1 MFPESFCESK
11 CVKEDAARSTIWE
24 QQESAASSGVLSFF
38 VRDKAIS
45 CEGGRLAKRASK
57 AAENSSKTGKAT
69 EAANHPERRY
79 ASFDEVEAPVVAR
92 NTRRADENR
101 AEAGEPAT
109 TQVDMRAVFGPG
121 GLLERS
127 MIGGYEHRAAQ
138 LEMAEVVHDAFQS
151 RHHAIVEAGT
161 GTGKTLAY
169 LLPAICSG
177 RRVVIS
183 TATKSLQE
191 QLYQK
196 DIPFLQKH
204 FAPDLKVAVMKGR
217 ANFLCRSKLHQMADS
232 PMLKG
237 MELDALRQMREW
249 AKLTETGDRAELTFL
264 PDDSELWARLDARR
278 DTCTG
283 QKCSDFNECFVTAM
297 HARAREADLII
308 VNHHLFFA
316 DLALKHDDFGS
327 ILPEYSAV
335 VFDEAHEIEDVAS
348 DYFGRQISNYRFEE
362 LARDADQT
370 LRILKLGSPALL
382 RRTQRIR
389 ERSRTFFDSFPPR
402 DGRFPFSRNE
412 REAFIEQHN
421 EAYTG
426 LADALKSMETEFAA
440 LTQKPEEL
448 TRLGRRSFE
457 LRQELSFLFE
467 SNERNFVYW
476 FERRNKGVFLA
487 ATPID
492 VSQILRERLFEQFD
506 TVVLTSATLTVGNR
520 FDYIRQRLGLD
531 NAKERTLPPEFHY
544 GEQALLY
551 LPRGMPDVRDAG
563 FASKAADEILRLLEL
578 SEGRAFCLF
587 TSYAQMKDL
596 YERVSARTPFP
607 LFLQGTAPRSVL
619 LERFKTTPNAVLF
632 ATSSFWQGVDVPGE
646 QLSCVIVDR
655 LPFAVPSDPIVAA
668 RVRALDEEGRNAFAE
683 YQVPQAVLA
692 LKQGF
697 GRLIRAKTDRGVLS
711 LLDNRIQRMA
721 YGKIFMESLPKYART
736 QELGEVER
744 FLEAAKPA

>member
-1 MFPESFCESK
+1 MAS
-11 CVKEDAARSTIWE
+11 
-24 QQESAASSGVLSFF
+24 ESA
-38 VRDKAIS
+38 
-45 CEGGRLAKRASK
+45 
-57 AAENSSKTGKAT
+57 
-69 EAANHPERRY
+69 Y
-79 ASFDEVEAPVVAR
+79 
-92 NTRRADENR
+92 
-101 AEAGEPAT
+101 EAGNLERKYVSLEESQSANEVAADQSRVQPQAST
-109 TQVDMRAVFGPG
+109 AEQPSAAVSMHDVFGPG

-138 LEMAEVVHDAFQS
+138 LEMAEMVHDAFQS
-151 RHHAIVEAGT
+151 RHHAVVEAGT

-204 FAPDLKVAVMKGR
+204 FAPNLKVAVMKGR
-217 ANFLCRSKLHQMADS
+217 ANFLCRSKLNQMADS

-237 MELDALRQMREW
+237 MEELDAFRQMRDW

-283 QKCSDFNECFVTAM
+283 QKCSDFNDCFVTAM
-297 HARAREADLII
+297 HGRARDADLII

-370 LRILKLGSPALL
+370 LRLLKLGSPALL
-382 RRTQRIR
+382 RRTQKLR
-389 ERSRTFFDSFPPR
+389 ERSRTFFESFPAR
-402 DGRFPFSRNE
+402 DGRFPFSRAE
-412 REAFIEQHN
+412 REAFIDQN
-421 EAYTG
+421 QEAYTG
-426 LADALKSMETEFAA
+426 LADALKSIETEFAA
-440 LTQKPEEL
+440 LAQKPEEL

-476 FERRNKGVFLA
+476 YERRNKGVFLA

-531 NAKERTLPPEFHY
+531 NAKERTLPPEFKY
-544 GEQALLY
+544 AEQALFY
-551 LPRGMPDVRDAG
+551 LPQRMPDVRDAG
-563 FASKAADEILRLLEL
+563 FGARAADEILRLLDL

-596 YERVSARTPFP
+596 YERVSVRSPYP
-607 LFLQGTAPRSVL
+607 LLLQGTAPRSIL
-619 LERFKTTPNAVLF
+619 LERFKSTPNAVLF
-632 ATSSFWQGVDVPGE
+632 ATASFWQGVDVPGD

-668 RVRALDEEGRNAFAE
+668 RVNALNEEGRNAFSE

-697 GRLIRAKTDRGVLS
+697 GRLIRSKTDRGVLS

-721 YGKIFMESLPKYART
+721 YGKIFMESLPEYART
-736 QELGEVER
+736 NDPDDVER
-744 FLEAAKPA
+744 FMATAKSA